1 LFERAT
7 GERGVNIMM
16 NMFRKGCW
24 FSAMVFMVVSSGAGS
39 LVLAEE
45 SPHYKFGVFPFM
57 PMAALIKYY
66 NSVSQDFTRTVNKR
80 VIAQSKPTFK
90 LFSEEIEKETYDIIF
105 IQPFDYPK
113 AFKHGYRPLARRAD
127 NLDAIVVT
135 KIDSNVNS
143 IADLAGKTLA
153 NPPKESA
160 ISMVVRKEL
169 KKAGLNE
176 SGTIEN
182 IYTGNHFACMQMV
195 LVGKA
200 DACSTTSPVLKRW
213 ETTQLK
219 EKKLRVIHQSDGVPH
234 ALYMAHERVP
244 REQQD
249 KFKKAIL
256 TWDERPAGR
265 SILKTFAVTSFI
277 EATDKDYDVIRN
289 YWD

>member
-1 LFERAT
+1 MTNR
-7 GERGVNIMM
+7 
-16 NMFRKGCW
+16 FRKFYW
-24 FSAMVFMVVSSGAGS
+24 FN
-39 LVLAEE
+39 VLAILVVFPAAGNLVVADE
-45 SPHYKFGVFPFM
+45 SQHYKFGVFPFM

-80 VIAQSKPTFK
+80 VIAQSRPTFK
-90 LFSEEIEKETYDIIF
+90 LFSEELEKETYDIIF

-135 KIDSNVNS
+135 RIDSNVNS
-143 IADLAGKTLA
+143 IMDLAGKILA

-160 ISMVVRKEL
+160 ISMVVSKEL

-176 SGTIEN
+176 SGALEN

-200 DACSTTSPVLKRW
+200 DACSTTSPVLANW

-219 EKKLRVIHQSDGVPH
+219 KKKLRVIHQSDGVPH
-234 ALYMAHERVP
+234 ALYMAHQRMPIEH
-244 REQQD
+244 QN
-249 KFKKAIL
+249 KFRKAIL
-256 TWDERPAGR
+256 SWDDRPAGK
-265 SILKTFAVTSFI
+265 SILKTFDVTNFV

>member
-1 LFERAT
+1 MIENWFCKSFLFIFLVITIA
-7 GERGVNIMM
+7 
-16 NMFRKGCW
+16 F
-24 FSAMVFMVVSSGAGS
+24 SGAGS
-39 LVLAEE
+39 TVIADE

-66 NSVSQDFTRTVNKR
+66 NSVSQDFTRAVNKR
-80 VIAQSKPTFK
+80 VIAQSRPTFK

-113 AFKHGYRPLARRAD
+113 AFNHGYRPLARRAD
-127 NLDAIVVT
+127 NLDAIIVT
-135 KIDSNVNS
+135 TIDSKIES
-143 IADLAGKTLA
+143 IKDIAGRILA

-160 ISMVVRKEL
+160 ISMVITREL
-169 KKAGLNE
+169 KKAGLKE
-176 SGTIEN
+176 SDGIER

-213 ETTQLK
+213 ENTQLK
-219 EKKLRVIHQSDGVPH
+219 KKKLRVIHKSGGVPH
-234 ALYMAHERVP
+234 ALYMAHERMP
-244 REQQD
+244 REKQE
-249 KFKKAIL
+249 KFRKAIL
-256 TWDERPAGR
+256 TWDKRPAGR
-265 SILKTFAVTSFI
+265 SILKTFAVTNFV